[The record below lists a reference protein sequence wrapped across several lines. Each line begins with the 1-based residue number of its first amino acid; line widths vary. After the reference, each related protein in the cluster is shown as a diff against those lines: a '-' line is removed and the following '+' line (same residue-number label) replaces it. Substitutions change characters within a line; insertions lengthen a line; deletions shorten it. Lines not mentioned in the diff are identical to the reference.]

1 MGNLRARLKNKK
13 RRTTTYD
20 MVVVDNDVLDA
31 AEAAL
36 IDAQRDL
43 RRAKVAAESDDDAAV
58 ELAETAVAAA
68 KQELEQ
74 CRDTLVF
81 QSLPSHEFEAL
92 ISAHE
97 PTKEQQSKGDQ
108 WNSETFSPAL
118 IAACCVD
125 GDLTEDEW
133 AEELRSERW
142 SVADRNAI
150 FSAAL
155 SANVTPRSVTVPKG

>member
-13 RRTTTYD
+13 RRTTTYT
-20 MVVVDNDVLDA
+20 MVIVDDQVLDA

-36 IDAQRDL
+36 LDAQRDL
-43 RRAKVAAESDDDAAV
+43 RRAKVAAESDDDPAVEQAEAAV
-58 ELAETAVAAA
+58 ATATR
-68 KQELEQ
+68 ELEQ

-97 PTKEQQSKGDQ
+97 PTREQQKNGDQ
-108 WNSETFSPAL
+108 WNGETFSPAL

-125 GDLTEDEW
+125 SDLSEEEW

>member
-13 RRTTTYD
+13 RRTTTYE
-20 MVVVDNDVLDA
+20 MVVVDDQVLDVF
-31 AEAAL
+31 EAAL
-36 IDAQRDL
+36 VDAQREL
-43 RRAKVAAESDDDAAV
+43 RRAKVAAESDDDPKVEQAEAAV
-58 ELAETAVAAA
+58 ERA
-68 KQELEQ
+68 KQELEK
-74 CRDTLVF
+74 CRDTIVF

-97 PTKEQQSKGDQ
+97 PTKEQQKNGDQ

-125 GDLTEDEW
+125 SDLTEDEW

-150 FSAAL
+150 FSKAL